1 MQCCSQARL
10 QGRTEL
16 LQTLQLYLFTP
27 QCSAVVQWAAPART
41 TTPDTERVYLR
52 NKEQL
57 DILLERHESQ
67 IDIPL

>member
-27 QCSAVVQWAAPART
+27 QCSGAVGSSRPHNHSG
-41 TTPDTERVYLR
+41 Y
-52 NKEQL
+52 
-57 DILLERHESQ
+57 
-67 IDIPL
+67 